1 MKYNITFAS
10 DLTIKGAGIKEM
22 EGAKRRIL
30 GNGNYQQGTAIIIKM
45 FWWRNVNLCEWN
57 VNLCEWN
64 VTAKLMS
71 TYKNR

>member
-22 EGAKRRIL
+22 EGARRRFL
-30 GNGNYQQGTAIIIKM
+30 GNGNDQQGTAIIIKI

-57 VNLCEWN
+57 VN
-64 VTAKLMS
+64 
-71 TYKNR
+71 

>member
-22 EGAKRRIL
+22 EGAKRRFL
-30 GNGNYQQGTAIIIKM
+30 GNRHCEADELANNDQQGTAIIMKI

-57 VNLCEWN
+57 VN
-64 VTAKLMS
+64 
-71 TYKNR
+71 

>member
-22 EGAKRRIL
+22 EGAKRRFL
-30 GNGNYQQGTAIIIKM
+30 GNGNYQQGTAIKKNILEG
-45 FWWRNVNLCEWN
+45 NA
-57 VNLCEWN
+57 NLCEWN

>member
-1 MKYNITFAS
+1 MCE
-10 DLTIKGAGIKEM
+10 LIKENWS
-22 EGAKRRIL
+22 ARRTGL
-30 GNGNYQQGTAIIIKM
+30 GNSNYQQGTAIKKNILEG
-45 FWWRNVNLCEWN
+45 NANLCEWN

>member
-22 EGAKRRIL
+22 EGAKRRFL
-30 GNGNYQQGTAIIIKM
+30 GNSNDQQGTAIIIKI
-45 FWWRNVNLCEWN
+45 FCWGNA
-57 VNLCEWN
+57 NLCEWN

-71 TYKNR
+71 SYKNR

>member
-22 EGAKRRIL
+22 EGAKRRFL
-30 GNGNYQQGTAIIIKM
+30 GNSNYQQGTAIIIKI

>member
-1 MKYNITFAS
+1 
-10 DLTIKGAGIKEM
+10 M
-22 EGAKRRIL
+22 EGAKRRFL
-30 GNGNYQQGTAIIIKM
+30 GNRHCEADELANNDQQGTAIIIKI